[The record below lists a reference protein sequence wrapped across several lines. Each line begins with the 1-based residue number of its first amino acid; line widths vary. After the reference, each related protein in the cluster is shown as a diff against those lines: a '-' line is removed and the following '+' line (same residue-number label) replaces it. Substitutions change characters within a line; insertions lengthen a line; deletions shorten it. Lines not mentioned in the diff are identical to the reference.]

1 MMILLYGRYFG
12 DKWEYEIVRDKTMTE
27 TITFRPKLAT
37 PIKYFLLNT
46 CLFTGLL
53 YLWKTL
59 EHWIYLAIAFIPLLG
74 VIGLGKPLLF
84 LQHVIIGEDKTITI
98 RYWFGKGYTEKIAK
112 ALYEVLKNNEN
123 EIRSYRFNIQGRR
136 FQVSPCVYE
145 RGENLA
151 EILEPFARRKGI
163 RVKSAIFR

>member
-1 MMILLYGRYFG
+1 MI
-12 DKWEYEIVRDKTMTE
+12 E

-46 CLFTGLL
+46 CVFTGLL
-53 YLWKTL
+53 YLWNTL
-59 EHWIYLAIAFIPLLG
+59 EHWIYLAVAFIPLLG

-84 LQHVIIGEDKTITI
+84 LQHVIIGKDKTITI

-112 ALYEVLKNNEN
+112 TLYEVLKNNEDG
-123 EIRSYRFNIQGRR
+123 IRSYRFHIQGRR

-145 RGENLA
+145 RGEDLSK
-151 EILEPFARRKGI
+151 ILEPFARRKNI
-163 RVKSAIFR
+163 SVKPAIFG